1 MKFRRVYL
9 SRIAGRIVFLLLV
22 AGVLAGCGNSG
33 EDEPDPTPTLAPP
46 PTAAPGEMTVGDL
59 IQRVDAAWPTV
70 TSMRTTSTSGP
81 IPSEKP
87 DATTAAGVQSTVEEV
102 VAPDSR
108 RIVRMTDGATTD
120 EQIYVNG
127 NVYMYGAFVAGA
139 VAPEVGPGTWIT
151 VDPSVVPADTPVG
164 YQLSYLMRPHEAPF
178 GSITDAMRSR
188 PATSAGQV
196 QVAGRV
202 CTVYTFA
209 DATQA
214 GDRVDYELALDE
226 HDLPCQLVQRAG
238 GFQNSSVF
246 EINVPDLRIIAPDTP
261 TPVSGTPEG

>member
-1 MKFRRVYL
+1 MRLLRVHA
-9 SRIAGRIVFLLLV
+9 SQIVCLLLV
-22 AGVLAGCGNSG
+22 AVLAAGCGITG

-46 PTAAPGEMTVGDL
+46 PTAAPGDTTVGDL
-59 IQRVDAAWPTV
+59 IQRVDAAWPAV
-70 TSMRTTSTSGP
+70 TSMRATSMSGP
-81 IPSEKP
+81 IPSDDPE
-87 DATTAAGVQSTVEEV
+87 ATEATGVQSTVEEV

-120 EQIYVNG
+120 EQIYVDG
-127 NVYMYGAFVAGA
+127 KVYMYGAFVAGA

-178 GSITDAMRSR
+178 GSITDAMRRR
-188 PATSAGQV
+188 PATSAGSV
-196 QVAGRV
+196 RVAGRV
-202 CTVYTFA
+202 CTLYTFT

-226 HDLPCQLVQRAG
+226 NDLPCQLVQRAG

-246 EINVPDLRIIAPDTP
+246 EINIADLTIIAPDTP